1 MENATPYDLAQIYE
15 ELEDEENMVKEAP
28 LVKYH
33 KKYYTVAQKLTPKE
47 NVSLTMNE
55 LEKE

>member
-1 MENATPYDLAQIYE
+1 
-15 ELEDEENMVKEAP
+15 MVKEAL